1 MENQEYR
8 KKVLMKATGITLAV
22 IGVLGIVYGLAS
34 WSKPEPL
41 PEKFTSGYRKV
52 AEESGDIADIVNSI
66 ASNIEEIND
75 MDVNNKTDQA
85 LSLIDD
91 TKRKSKEA
99 HDKSVALIDDL
110 EGITKVALE
119 IESDKQKEKVLEAIR
134 AEVMLVKELVGYTSN
149 IDDFLKSLS
158 IAVVSDNKSDRLMV
172 ERNLRAVNV
181 KRQTINNLN
190 SMFLAKV
197 EQLGVFD

>member
-8 KKVLMKATGITLAV
+8 KKVFFKAVGITLAV
-22 IGVLGIVYGLAS
+22 IGVLGIVYGLAL
-34 WSKPEPL
+34 WKKPDPL
-41 PEKFTSGYRKV
+41 PKKFTSGYRKV
-52 AEESGDIADIVNSI
+52 AKESGEIADIVNSI

-91 TKRKSKEA
+91 TKKKSQEA

-110 EGITKVALE
+110 ESITKVALE
-119 IESDKQKEKVLEAIR
+119 IESDKQKGNVLEAIR
-134 AEVMLVKELVGYTSN
+134 AEVMLVKELIGYTSN

-158 IAVVSDNKSDRLMV
+158 IAIVSDNKSDRLMV